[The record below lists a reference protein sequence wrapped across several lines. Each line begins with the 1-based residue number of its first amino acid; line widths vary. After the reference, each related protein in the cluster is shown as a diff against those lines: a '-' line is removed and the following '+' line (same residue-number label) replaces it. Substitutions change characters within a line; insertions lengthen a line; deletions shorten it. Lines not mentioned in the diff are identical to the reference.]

1 MIDFTQIEQFLG
13 WQADVMR
20 EVLVRTAWL
29 LILMAMAA
37 GLLGFFYWAWMG
49 ISGGLRRQERARCFI
64 TLLEIGLRQGRT
76 IEQTILSLTQRRVR
90 DMGVFFHLLAAWLER
105 GLRLSAALEEVPR
118 FLPAQINAMIA
129 VGEKIGDIGKV
140 LPACRATLKDAASG
154 ALTGVNTI
162 FTLLFVSPIGP
173 VVIWFFSFTVVPKFL
188 EIGRDMG
195 LTGSLPGRV
204 FFEWGLWVGIVTT
217 VAWLAFWLVTLL
229 TGEGNW
235 LGRAL
240 GLSRSRLA
248 QWFSHLVPWRRKRMQ
263 RDFSVMLGLALDSGV
278 PEEQALRLAA
288 DGTASS
294 VFQERAAKAA
304 EALRQG
310 GKLTDAVRLVDG
322 SKEFQWRLTNAAAS
336 PSGFS
341 AALAGWHES
350 LEARAF
356 QQEQVA
362 SQGITTGFVFLNGLM
377 VGLTTCGVFQ
387 MLIAIIEVAAW

>member
-1 MIDFTQIEQFLG
+1 MIDFTQLEQFLG
-13 WQADVMR
+13 WQADLMR
-20 EVLVRTAWL
+20 EVIARTAWL
-29 LILMAMAA
+29 LILIAMVA
-37 GLLGFFYWAWMG
+37 GLLVFFYWAGLG

-76 IEQTILSLTQRRVR
+76 IEQTILSLTKRRVR
-90 DMGVFFHLLAAWLER
+90 EMGVFFHLLAAWLER
-105 GLRLSAALEEVPR
+105 GVRLSAALEEVPR
-118 FLPAQINAMIA
+118 FLPAQVNAMLA
-129 VGEKIGDIGKV
+129 AGETIGDIGKV

-154 ALTGVNTI
+154 ALTGVNSL

-173 VVIWFFSFTVVPKFL
+173 LVVWFFSISVVPKFL
-188 EIGRDMG
+188 EIGKDMG
-195 LTGSLPGRV
+195 FTGRLPGHP
-204 FFEWGLWVGIVTT
+204 FFQWGLWVGIVTT
-217 VAWLAFWLVTLL
+217 VAWLVFWLATLL

-240 GLSRSRLA
+240 GLSRSRLG
-248 QWFSHLVPWRRKRMQ
+248 QRFSQLVPWRRKRMQ

-278 PEEQALRLAA
+278 PEEQALHLAA
-288 DGTASS
+288 DSTASFC
-294 VFQERAAKAA
+294 FQERAEKAA
-304 EALRQG
+304 QALRQG
-310 GKLTDAVRLVDG
+310 AKLTDAVRLVDD

-341 AALAGWHES
+341 SALAGWHES

-362 SQGITTGFVFLNGLM
+362 SQGITTSFVFLNGLM
-377 VGLTTCGVFQ
+377 VGLTAIGVFQ